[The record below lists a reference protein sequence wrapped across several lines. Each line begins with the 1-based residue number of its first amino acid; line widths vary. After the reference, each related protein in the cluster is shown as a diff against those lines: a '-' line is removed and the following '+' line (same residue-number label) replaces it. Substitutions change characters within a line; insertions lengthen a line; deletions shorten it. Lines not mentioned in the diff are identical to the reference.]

1 MAQDFT
7 DAVIGCLLGTAVGDA
22 IGLSYEGLT
31 PRRQQRL
38 FPDLERY
45 HLLFGRGMV
54 SDDTEHTCMVAQA
67 LIASA
72 GEPRAFAC
80 SLAWKTE

>member
-1 MAQDFT
+1 MARDFT
-7 DAVIGCLLGTAVGDA
+7 DSVAGCLLGTAVGDA

-31 PRRQQRL
+31 PGRQRKL
-38 FPDLERY
+38 FPHVERY

-67 LIASA
+67 LIARSHSA
-72 GEPRAFAC
+72 
-80 SLAWKTE
+80 